1 MSARPARPAR
11 PPRVVSIAYN
21 GWSLFEAGIVNE
33 VYGLARP
40 ELPGA
45 LYRYRVAQAEPGI
58 LTAAGGLEV
67 RAHGGLDLLRR
78 ADLVVVPGWRDHR
91 ELPPPELLEAIY
103 AAHRRGT
110 RLLSICSGA
119 FVLAATGL
127 LDGRSAT
134 THWRYAQ
141 VFRSRFPHVRLLA
154 DVLYVDEG
162 DIVTSAGSAAGIDA
176 CIHIVRCDYGADI
189 ANLVARTMVTPPH
202 RTGSQAQFVPAPL
215 APREMLA
222 VSPVMDWARAR
233 LDQPLRVVDLAKK
246 AAMSERS
253 FLRHFTSQ
261 VGVGPKQWLRRERV
275 MRAQV
280 LLENSSRP
288 LNILARDSGFS
299 TIEAMRA
306 AFKDVVGSPPSEHRK
321 LFRAATQSHP
331 GVNSSV
337 RGGNRLAGAKHLD
350 IARRPTNQR

>member
-1 MSARPARPAR
+1 
-11 PPRVVSIAYN
+11 
-21 GWSLFEAGIVNE
+21 
-33 VYGLARP
+33 
-40 ELPGA
+40 
-45 LYRYRVAQAEPGI
+45 

-176 CIHIVRCDYGADI
+176 CIHVVRCDYGADI

-202 RTGSQAQFVPAPL
+202 RTGGQAQFVPAPI
-215 APREMLA
+215 APRETFA

-253 FLRHFTSQ
+253 FVNTPVNPSFETSAGTATVRTEVTPGRPFGTRLTPFLYGAGRCGRRMSDQVAAAERNAASRRFLR
-261 VGVGPKQWLRRERV
+261 
-275 MRAQV
+275 
-280 LLENSSRP
+280 SSRM
-288 LNILARDSGFS
+288 GFTFQGSSASRAS
-299 TIEAMRA
+299 TVVAMGRCS
-306 AFKDVVGSPPSEHRK
+306 K
-321 LFRAATQSHP
+321 T
-331 GVNSSV
+331 
-337 RGGNRLAGAKHLD
+337 
-350 IARRPTNQR
+350 

>member
-1 MSARPARPAR
+1 MSARPVR

-176 CIHIVRCDYGADI
+176 CIHVVRCDYGADI

-202 RTGSQAQFVPAPL
+202 RTGGQAQFVPAPI
-215 APREMLA
+215 APRETFA

-233 LDQPLRVVDLAKK
+233 LDQPLRVMDLAKK

-275 MRAQV
+275 MRAQE

-288 LNILARDSGFS
+288 LSMVARHSGFS

-321 LFRAATQSHP
+321 LFRTATRSHP
-331 GVNSSV
+331 RVNSSA
-337 RGGNRLAGAKHLD
+337 RGGTR
-350 IARRPTNQR
+350 